1 MVYCHQQYYNPDHKD
16 DKFQNYGKVPILSD
30 NDMSCWILKF
40 VVYACSTVKR
50 LSFLASIIDAETLI

>member
-16 DKFQNYGKVPILSD
+16 DKFENYGKVPILSD
-30 NDMSCWILKF
+30 TEHELLNLKF

-50 LSFLASIIDAETLI
+50 LSLLASIIDAETLV